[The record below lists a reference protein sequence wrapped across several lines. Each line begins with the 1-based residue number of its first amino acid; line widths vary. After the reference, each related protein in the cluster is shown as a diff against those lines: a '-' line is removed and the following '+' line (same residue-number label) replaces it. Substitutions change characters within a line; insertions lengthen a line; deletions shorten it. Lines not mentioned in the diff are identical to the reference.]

1 MKCSHYYH
9 QRFLTSGNQTWLP
22 RKTTIWLDDFPTKLS
37 IYRKIPHMFPWF
49 SYDYPICFIHFPW
62 FPTGSH
68 EFPIV
73 DGGFPTKNHEKKSP
87 ADGFFDLAT
96 FISSSSAMAACFCRA
111 WRIEMVMFDR
121 QMHQTGRFCYSYY
134 SYYSYFRIMNF
145 LICHSP
151 AITGI
156 HRGE

>member
-1 MKCSHYYH
+1 
-9 QRFLTSGNQTWLP
+9 
-22 RKTTIWLDDFPTKLS
+22 
-37 IYRKIPHMFPWF
+37 
-49 SYDYPICFIHFPW
+49 
-62 FPTGSH
+62 
-68 EFPIV
+68 
-73 DGGFPTKNHEKKSP
+73 
-87 ADGFFDLAT
+87 
-96 FISSSSAMAACFCRA
+96 MAACFCRA

-121 QMHQTGRFCYSYY
+121 QMDQTGRFCYSYY